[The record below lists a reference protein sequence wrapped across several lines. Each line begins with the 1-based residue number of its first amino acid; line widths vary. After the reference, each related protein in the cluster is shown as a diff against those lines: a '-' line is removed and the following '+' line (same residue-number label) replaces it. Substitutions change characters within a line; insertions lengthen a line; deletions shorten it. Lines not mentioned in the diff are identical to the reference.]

1 MAQKKGRLK
10 ILRQLL
16 EKKAY
21 DNQEDLLID
30 LEKEGFKT
38 TQSTLSRDM
47 RSMQVYRVYN
57 AAGRAIYVL
66 PTVGVANRVSQRR
79 NRERLAQ
86 SFGFLS
92 VEFSGNIAVLKTLNG
107 YANTLAVEI
116 DAHNHPDILG
126 SLAGDDTLLLVLR
139 ESVSRDVVHGIL
151 KDLIPNY
158 ES

>member
-10 ILRQLL
+10 VLRQLL

-92 VEFSGNIAVLKTLNG
+92 CLPWVWLAACRKEETASGLRRVSGFFLLSFPA
-107 YANTLAVEI
+107 
-116 DAHNHPDILG
+116 IL
-126 SLAGDDTLLLVLR
+126 LC
-139 ESVSRDVVHGIL
+139 
-151 KDLIPNY
+151 
-158 ES
+158 

>member
-1 MAQKKGRLK
+1 
-10 ILRQLL
+10 
-16 EKKAY
+16 
-21 DNQEDLLID
+21 
-30 LEKEGFKT
+30 
-38 TQSTLSRDM
+38 M